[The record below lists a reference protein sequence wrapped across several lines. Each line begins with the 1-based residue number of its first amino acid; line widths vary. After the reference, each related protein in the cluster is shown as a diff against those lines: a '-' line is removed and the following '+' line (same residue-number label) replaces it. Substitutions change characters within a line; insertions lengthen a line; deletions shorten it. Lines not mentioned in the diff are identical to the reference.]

1 MSTVIKK
8 RHNSYKLINGVVLG
22 WSRGQIGQGHQ
33 VQLIEPDNTITT
45 FSWRSPKDPT
55 AGDQVTVVL
64 PEKGV
69 TAKPDRAVMILNQ
82 TTGETHREVNAH
94 DPRGARMIM
103 ANMVIWL
110 VIAAIIAAILINFAI
125 IPIQAQVIILLAAAL
140 MVWRIAIATYKLRQ
154 DERAAQRKL
163 DEESVCSDVVM
174 HAWESNTESR
184 RPRMIIDYDS
194 NGNPV
199 VPGVEAGKEANK

>member
-1 MSTVIKK
+1 
-8 RHNSYKLINGVVLG
+8 
-22 WSRGQIGQGHQ
+22 
-33 VQLIEPDNTITT
+33 
-45 FSWRSPKDPT
+45 
-55 AGDQVTVVL
+55 
-64 PEKGV
+64 
-69 TAKPDRAVMILNQ
+69 
-82 TTGETHREVNAH
+82 
-94 DPRGARMIM
+94 MIM

-110 VIAAIIAAILINFAI
+110 AIAAIIAAILINFAI